1 MAGAIQIRTFCV
13 PASHAS
19 ETTQMI
25 LLSGSVPP
33 SGFAAHAHTLE
44 NVAGRFGQRFQR
56 RSAVPGAVRPVL
68 IVVGL
73 VPAQDPPQM
82 VLVPHEGAVQELAA
96 ASPDPAFGDRVHAG
110 RPHVQSTV
118 RIPASAR
125 TASNAAVKFDPLCLV
140 AEVHDQIASLLAG
153 PFPSGVQRDAED
165 ADAPRRVLDHGQD
178 VGLGAAGQVD
188 AEEHEPQARDR

>member
-73 VPAQDPPQM
+73 VPAR
-82 VLVPHEGAVQELAA
+82 L
-96 ASPDPAFGDRVHAG
+96 
-110 RPHVQSTV
+110 T
-118 RIPASAR
+118 
-125 TASNAAVKFDPLCLV
+125 PLPV
-140 AEVHDQIASLLAG
+140 SRYPVG
-153 PFPSGVQRDAED
+153 PVSGV
-165 ADAPRRVLDHGQD
+165 PG
-178 VGLGAAGQVD
+178 
-188 AEEHEPQARDR
+188 